1 MADIKVFRDL
11 IWTDPERVSGAPCF
25 YGTRVPVA
33 NLFDYL
39 EGGYSIEQFA
49 EEFVLPVEQVRG
61 VLEAS
66 KEGLWRSLDLA
77 A

>member
-1 MADIKVFRDL
+1 MGAAKVYRDL
-11 IWTDPERVSGAPCF
+11 IWIDPERVSGMPCF

-33 NLFDYL
+33 HLFDYL
-39 EGGYSIEQFA
+39 EGGYSIEGFA

-66 KEGLWRSLDLA
+66 KAGLWRELEVA
-77 A
+77 

>member
-1 MADIKVFRDL
+1 MATKVYRDL
-11 IWTDPERVSGAPCF
+11 IWTDPERVGGMPCF

-33 NLFDYL
+33 HLFDYL
-39 EGGYSIEQFA
+39 EGNYTVEQFA
-49 EEFVLPVEQVRG
+49 QEFVLPVDLVRG

-66 KEGLWRSLDLA
+66 REGLMSELYKA

>member
-1 MADIKVFRDL
+1 MGETKVYRDL
-11 IWTDPERVSGAPCF
+11 IWTDPGRVSGMPCF

-33 NLFDYL
+33 HLFDYL
-39 EGGYSIEQFA
+39 EGDYTVEQFA

-66 KEGLWRSLDLA
+66 KAGLWRELEA

>member
-1 MADIKVFRDL
+1 MATKVFRDL
-11 IWTDPERVSGAPCF
+11 IWTDPERVGGMPCF

-33 NLFDYL
+33 HLFDYL
-39 EGGYSIEQFA
+39 EGDYTVAQFA

-66 KEGLWRSLDLA
+66 KEGLMGELYKA

>member
-1 MADIKVFRDL
+1 MGETKVYRDL
-11 IWTDPERVSGAPCF
+11 IWTDPGRVSGMPCF

-33 NLFDYL
+33 HLFYYF
-39 EGGYSIEQFA
+39 EGVYSIEEFA
-49 EEFVLPVEQVRG
+49 RRFVLPLEQVKG

-66 KEGLWRSLDLA
+66 KTGLWRELEA

>member
-1 MADIKVFRDL
+1 MATKVYRDL
-11 IWTDPERVSGAPCF
+11 VWIDPERVGGTPCF

-33 NLFDYL
+33 HLFDYL
-39 EGGYSIEQFA
+39 EGNYTVEQFA

-66 KEGLWRSLDLA
+66 RTGLLHELELQA

>member
-1 MADIKVFRDL
+1 MATKVYRDL
-11 IWTDPERVSGAPCF
+11 IWIDPERVGGMPCF

-33 NLFDYL
+33 HLFDYL
-39 EGGYSIEQFA
+39 EGNTTLEQFA

-61 VLEAS
+61 VLGAS
-66 KEGLWRSLDLA
+66 KTGLWHEMDA